1 MSMIVRGNE
10 ITIKRGSRSVFV
22 GKRDGDA
29 KGVYLKFTNK
39 GADTFLHLS
48 QEAAVAL
55 RALLDNDNIL
65 GTPTIYETP
74 DEPEPEPEWVIVEE
88 EEKLIAELKAKLDAA
103 VAKNKG
109 ETPCKPKRPKA
120 KRRPAKS

>member
-39 GADTFLHLS
+39 GADTFLCLS

-55 RALLDNDNIL
+55 RVLLDNNGIL
-65 GTPTIYETP
+65 GAPVVYETP
-74 DEPEPEPEWVIVEE
+74 EF
-88 EEKLIAELKAKLDAA
+88 
-103 VAKNKG
+103 KG
-109 ETPCKPKRPKA
+109 ETPCKPKKPRA